1 MPAGRRKF
9 ILELAKKFQ
18 HTTMQQNAIKYTK
31 DWTLFLDRD
40 GVINEEVKGT
50 YVTNWGEFI
59 FYDGALK
66 AIESLGQIFG
76 NIVVVT
82 NQRGV
87 GRGIM
92 AMEDLKNIHQNMQS
106 EILLQGGRIDKIYA
120 CTSVEDGDVNRKPN
134 TGMAMQAKEDI
145 DLIDFKKSVMVGNN
159 LSDMLFGKRMGMHT
173 VFLSTTN
180 SPVLMPHD
188 TVDEQYSSLKDWADT
203 LHLEA
208 ASVLN

>member
-1 MPAGRRKF
+1 
-9 ILELAKKFQ
+9 
-18 HTTMQQNAIKYTK
+18 MQQNASKYNK

-50 YVTNWGEFI
+50 YVTTWGEFV
-59 FYDGALK
+59 FYKGALK
-66 AIESLGQIFG
+66 AIESLAQIFG

-92 AMEDLKNIHQNMQS
+92 AIEDLKNIHQNMQA
-106 EILLQGGRIDKIYA
+106 EVLLHGGRIDKIYA
-120 CTSVEDGDVNRKPN
+120 CTSVEDEDVNRKPN
-134 TGMAMQAKEDI
+134 TGMALQAKEDF
-145 DLIDFKKSVMVGNN
+145 DSIDFKKSVMVGNN
-159 LSDMLFGKRMGMHT
+159 LSDMLFGKRLGMCT

-180 SPVLMPHD
+180 SPVDMPHD
-188 TVDEQYSSLKDWADT
+188 TVDEQYNSLKDWADT